1 MGIARPCRRGS
12 PLVVLTFLACG
23 LSLAIAIAASQSLPS
38 NSFATRYEQ
47 ALTETLQLT
56 PQLKEIYRA
65 TRLRDAVP
73 DVDDDENDDI
83 GEENGSRR
91 QLKDAPKK
99 QFGLN
104 PPPLNSGPSM
114 ADVNN
119 SFFRFDSVTPNA
131 VVDWRQTMYISPIQ
145 RQYQCASCWAIAA
158 VDSIS
163 MMWAINTNSLPAILS
178 PQQFALSLHNV
189 SHRSKAVLSRLTSFL
204 AASFSHIAFFLPS
217 PLFPPQITGW
227 ELVPPY
233 SAQALM
239 KAVSM
244 QPVVAFL
251 SGSAQD
257 FQQYNS
263 RGQLK
268 IYDGLCTTDINHA
281 VLVVGYNYTGS
292 SLAGSYWILK
302 NTWFNT
308 WGDGGYMYLAMSPDV
323 RGKCGIHA
331 YVAFRHPVNP
341 LPPTPSIPPFPFR
354 LPRSIPAMY
363 PVYYPS
369 GPQPVKMNNGPISR
383 ADDGNDGRWWMRAFT
398 AAADACSG
406 INPCGAGRCYTRAGM
421 ARCDCS
427 AVAGMVE
434 VTGVPTSK
442 CVPRNPCSSRGQ
454 YNPCGSGTCVNPGD
468 GTYSCQCPTGYA
480 IGAASDGTQTCV
492 GVAGGPASFL
502 AYPTVPGDSCS
513 SVAAAFGL
521 TTAALTALNPF
532 LNCSFAYLPPSL
544 VLTVANASSTA
555 ASPSAPLCTATYT
568 VQPNDTCTTLANTFF
583 AGSLSALR
591 AANPLTCT
599 TSRFFLYPAQV
610 TKAFFLL
617 FSSLCFLFSTKPQFA
632 DMHHHLSRL
641 PVPPLAGHL
650 HGNQLALLT
659 GSRSR
664 APVRADIHHSG
675 GRHVSVCGIHVCHQP
690 GRLHG
695 SQQRALVHHCPPR
708 GVVRLRRAQEHP
720 GASREGTAGSQDCQA
735 VRSSGIRAAGSL
747 LWLEFC
753 LGTFLRWNF
762 PLASCTMPSPARL
775 GELHEM
781 ARMVLQGCCLTASP
795 SLAAVSPSF
804 PMTDD
809 SELHGMVRGAA
820 GRQLPQHLERRQP
833 HRVHLPCYQ
842 PRHPGNTSRCAFIH
856 VLVRHSLASLPFLP
870 SSANAASLLHHL
882 PFLPH
887 GSSAH
892 HSCSPVPYTPPPLQC
907 QAPYL
912 QVGQKVCINSPLL
925 ASLLTASSTS
935 FSLYTVQP
943 NDSLALI
950 SSRFITRCTT
960 SSVSPAAIAAAN
972 NILETSPL
980 VANTQLIIP
989 CDARVGI
996 LDCGCAQS
1004 LPVCG
1009 ADYVTYP
1016 SYCDALCNY
1025 ALPVIQDGVCTG
1037 CNAAC
1042 TGRTGLA
1049 PAAGYGCTWS
1059 TCPYPNWK
1067 CCAVEQT
1074 VCENVCRATRDTLG
1088 GTTTQMQSNYDSCYS
1103 QCITEAIMA
1112 ISRSHTI
1119 SLIAALLLLA
1129 ACHADAAPT
1138 VAQFRAELNALKA
1151 VLVKTKEY
1159 SAFGKGVDKMHTG
1172 HKSDTTRD
1180 TASPALAYP
1189 LILSSPFSPPQP
1201 IPPSPLWTVKYPDAQ
1216 LPQLFNT
1223 TLLVPTNKAVYGV
1236 GMKTLQ
1242 NTTAMEAIGKFNVLQ
1257 RQFTAAQ
1264 LRNLKPNTL
1273 LRTKAPTDLLQ
1284 RYLSVGANAGKAVL
1298 GPRNATAAVQ
1308 GVVLFPDLYTGKF
1321 LKAHGLSV
1329 FFRPK
1334 GY

>member
-12 PLVVLTFLACG
+12 SLVVLTFLACV

-47 ALTETLQLT
+47 ALTETLQLS
-56 PQLKEIYRA
+56 PQLKEIYSA
-65 TRLRDAVP
+65 ARLRDAVP
-73 DVDDDENDDI
+73 DVDDEESDVI

-119 SFFRFDSVTPNA
+119 TFFRFDSVTPNA

-145 RQYQCASCWAIAA
+145 RQYLVMAA
-158 VDSIS
+158 AAFLNGRPPEAEGGGDHLLARHTTLLFRRIF
-163 MMWAINTNSLPAILS
+163 MS
-178 PQQFALSLHNV
+178 P
-189 SHRSKAVLSRLTSFL
+189 SHRVAACSSSFTNASRRSMSQLTSFPRRL
-204 AASFSHIAFFLPS
+204 SFSCRVLPPLS
-217 PLFPPQITGW
+217 PLPPSPPQITGW

-257 FQQYNS
+257 FQQYSS

-331 YVAFRHPVNP
+331 YVAFRVFNQP
-341 LPPTPSIPPFPFR
+341 IFDGIAF
-354 LPRSIPAMY
+354 SIPAMY

-383 ADDGNDGRWWMRAFT
+383 ADDGNDGRWWTRAYT

-427 AVAGMVE
+427 ALAGMVE

-521 TTAALTALNPF
+521 TTAGLTALNPF
-532 LNCSFAYLPPSL
+532 LNCSLAYLPPTL
-544 VLTVANASSTA
+544 ILTVANASSTSI
-555 ASPSAPLCTATYT
+555 SPSAPLCTATYT

-599 TSRFFLYPAQV
+599 TSRFFLYPSQV
-610 TKAFFLL
+610 ICTAT
-617 FSSLCFLFSTKPQFA
+617 SA
-632 DMHHHLSRL
+632 LS
-641 PVPPLAGHL
+641 
-650 HGNQLALLT
+650 
-659 GSRSR
+659 
-664 APVRADIHHSG
+664 
-675 GRHVSVCGIHVCHQP
+675 
-690 GRLHG
+690 
-695 SQQRALVHHCPPR
+695 
-708 GVVRLRRAQEHP
+708 
-720 GASREGTAGSQDCQA
+720 
-735 VRSSGIRAAGSL
+735 
-747 LWLEFC
+747 
-753 LGTFLRWNF
+753 
-762 PLASCTMPSPARL
+762 
-775 GELHEM
+775 
-781 ARMVLQGCCLTASP
+781 
-795 SLAAVSPSF
+795 SLAAVPIPQCGQTYTTVAGDTCSSVATKF
-804 PMTDD
+804 AI
-809 SELHGMVRGAA
+809 SLGAFMGLNSALSCATALPVGLYVCVAPKSTQFLSA
-820 GRQLPQHLERRQP
+820 GLL
-833 HRVHLPCYQ
+833 
-842 PRHPGNTSRCAFIH
+842 S
-856 VLVRHSLASLPFLP
+856 HSLARSRFSLSLLP
-870 SSANAASLLHHL
+870 SRPQTAVNCTAWYAVLQGDNCPNIWNAANLTEST
-882 PFLPH
+882 FLAINP
-887 GSSAH
+887 GIRV
-892 HSCSPVPYTPPPLQC
+892 SPSNPDIRC

-950 SSRFITRCTT
+950 SSRFITRCT
-960 SSVSPAAIAAAN
+960 SSSISPAAIAAAN

-1025 ALPVIQDGVCTG
+1025 ALPVIQDGVCSG

-1067 CCAVEQT
+1067 PLDSDCTVLQGDLPGKCCAVEQT

-1088 GTTTQMQSNYDSCYS
+1088 GTTTQMQANYDSCYS
-1103 QCITEAIMA
+1103 QCMCCSRVPNVFSQPTTLQGLTRTYRQFPLTNTRPSTGFGARTQHGARGPRASFTQAVESVRATGPSAGVAARTEWELNVRRRAPLAERYGVRVERDVSADRIEELGAERWQRWWTPGPCAYRWDWRVEEQVLVTRGTLRVTPDECEESMEF
-1112 ISRSHTI
+1112 
-1119 SLIAALLLLA
+1119 AAGDLV
-1129 ACHADAAPT
+1129 CFPRW
-1138 VAQFRAELNALKA
+1138 FFAEL
-1151 VLVKTKEY
+1151 EF
-1159 SAFGKGVDKMHTG
+1159 SAD
-1172 HKSDTTRD
+1172 
-1180 TASPALAYP
+1180 Y
-1189 LILSSPFSPPQP
+1189 
-1201 IPPSPLWTVKYPDAQ
+1201 
-1216 LPQLFNT
+1216 
-1223 TLLVPTNKAVYGV
+1223 
-1236 GMKTLQ
+1236 
-1242 NTTAMEAIGKFNVLQ
+1242 E
-1257 RQFTAAQ
+1257 
-1264 LRNLKPNTL
+1264 
-1273 LRTKAPTDLLQ
+1273 Q
-1284 RYLSVGANAGKAVL
+1284 RYRFVAYGDNC
-1298 GPRNATAAVQ
+1298 
-1308 GVVLFPDLYTGKF
+1308 
-1321 LKAHGLSV
+1321 
-1329 FFRPK
+1329 
-1334 GY
+1334 

>member
-1 MGIARPCRRGS
+1 
-12 PLVVLTFLACG
+12 
-23 LSLAIAIAASQSLPS
+23 
-38 NSFATRYEQ
+38 
-47 ALTETLQLT
+47 
-56 PQLKEIYRA
+56 
-65 TRLRDAVP
+65 
-73 DVDDDENDDI
+73 
-83 GEENGSRR
+83 
-91 QLKDAPKK
+91 
-99 QFGLN
+99 
-104 PPPLNSGPSM
+104 M

-119 SFFRFDSVTPNA
+119 TFFRFDSVTPNA

-178 PQQFALSLHNV
+178 PQQVCDCGTKQCCQGGWPDWAFSYVLFNSGITSVDNYPYMANDSTVCLANSLTPTTAQ
-189 SHRSKAVLSRLTSFL
+189 AVLSRLTSFL

-281 VLVVGYNYTGS
+281 VLVAGYNYTGS

-331 YVAFRHPVNP
+331 YVAFRVFNQP
-341 LPPTPSIPPFPFR
+341 IFDGIAF
-354 LPRSIPAMY
+354 SIPAMY

-544 VLTVANASSTA
+544 GDN
-555 ASPSAPLCTATYT
+555 C
-568 VQPNDTCTTLANTFF
+568 PNIWN
-583 AGSLSALR
+583 
-591 AANPLTCT
+591 AANLTEST
-599 TSRFFLYPAQV
+599 FLAINP
-610 TKAFFLL
+610 
-617 FSSLCFLFSTKPQFA
+617 
-632 DMHHHLSRL
+632 
-641 PVPPLAGHL
+641 
-650 HGNQLALLT
+650 
-659 GSRSR
+659 
-664 APVRADIHHSG
+664 
-675 GRHVSVCGIHVCHQP
+675 
-690 GRLHG
+690 
-695 SQQRALVHHCPPR
+695 
-708 GVVRLRRAQEHP
+708 
-720 GASREGTAGSQDCQA
+720 
-735 VRSSGIRAAGSL
+735 GIR
-747 LWLEFC
+747 
-753 LGTFLRWNF
+753 
-762 PLASCTMPSPARL
+762 
-775 GELHEM
+775 
-781 ARMVLQGCCLTASP
+781 
-795 SLAAVSPSF
+795 
-804 PMTDD
+804 
-809 SELHGMVRGAA
+809 
-820 GRQLPQHLERRQP
+820 
-833 HRVHLPCYQ
+833 
-842 PRHPGNTSRCAFIH
+842 
-856 VLVRHSLASLPFLP
+856 
-870 SSANAASLLHHL
+870 
-882 PFLPH
+882 
-887 GSSAH
+887 
-892 HSCSPVPYTPPPLQC
+892 C

-1067 CCAVEQT
+1067 PLDSDCTVLQGDTPGKCCAVEQT

-1103 QCITEAIMA
+1103 QCMCCARVPCST
-1112 ISRSHTI
+1112 STC
-1119 SLIAALLLLA
+1119 LA
-1129 ACHADAAPT
+1129 PSSSWSQSPRKCT
-1138 VAQFRAELNALKA
+1138 
-1151 VLVKTKEY
+1151 Y
-1159 SAFGKGVDKMHTG
+1159 SSYKYWWNCTWF
-1172 HKSDTTRD
+1172 
-1180 TASPALAYP
+1180 
-1189 LILSSPFSPPQP
+1189 
-1201 IPPSPLWTVKYPDAQ
+1201 PPSNPLA
-1216 LPQLFNT
+1216 
-1223 TLLVPTNKAVYGV
+1223 
-1236 GMKTLQ
+1236 
-1242 NTTAMEAIGKFNVLQ
+1242 
-1257 RQFTAAQ
+1257 
-1264 LRNLKPNTL
+1264 
-1273 LRTKAPTDLLQ
+1273 
-1284 RYLSVGANAGKAVL
+1284 
-1298 GPRNATAAVQ
+1298 
-1308 GVVLFPDLYTGKF
+1308 
-1321 LKAHGLSV
+1321 
-1329 FFRPK
+1329 
-1334 GY
+1334 

>member
-1 MGIARPCRRGS
+1 M
-12 PLVVLTFLACG
+12 
-23 LSLAIAIAASQSLPS
+23 SQ
-38 NSFATRYEQ
+38 
-47 ALTETLQLT
+47 
-56 PQLKEIYRA
+56 
-65 TRLRDAVP
+65 
-73 DVDDDENDDI
+73 
-83 GEENGSRR
+83 
-91 QLKDAPKK
+91 
-99 QFGLN
+99 
-104 PPPLNSGPSM
+104 
-114 ADVNN
+114 
-119 SFFRFDSVTPNA
+119 
-131 VVDWRQTMYISPIQ
+131 
-145 RQYQCASCWAIAA
+145 
-158 VDSIS
+158 
-163 MMWAINTNSLPAILS
+163 
-178 PQQFALSLHNV
+178 
-189 SHRSKAVLSRLTSFL
+189 LTSFPRRL
-204 AASFSHIAFFLPS
+204 SFSCRVLPPLS
-217 PLFPPQITGW
+217 PLPPSPPQITGW

-257 FQQYNS
+257 FQQYSS

-331 YVAFRHPVNP
+331 
-341 LPPTPSIPPFPFR
+341 
-354 LPRSIPAMY
+354 IPAMY

-383 ADDGNDGRWWMRAFT
+383 ADDGNDGRWWTRAYT
-398 AAADACSG
+398 TAADACSG

-427 AVAGMVE
+427 ALAGMVE

-521 TTAALTALNPF
+521 TTASLTALNPF
-532 LNCSFAYLPPSL
+532 LNCSLAYLPPTL
-544 VLTVANASSTA
+544 ILTVANASSTSI
-555 ASPSAPLCTATYT
+555 SPSAPLCTATYT

-599 TSRFFLYPAQV
+599 TSRFFLYPSQV
-610 TKAFFLL
+610 ICTTT
-617 FSSLCFLFSTKPQFA
+617 SSLS
-632 DMHHHLSRL
+632 
-641 PVPPLAGHL
+641 
-650 HGNQLALLT
+650 
-659 GSRSR
+659 
-664 APVRADIHHSG
+664 
-675 GRHVSVCGIHVCHQP
+675 
-690 GRLHG
+690 
-695 SQQRALVHHCPPR
+695 
-708 GVVRLRRAQEHP
+708 
-720 GASREGTAGSQDCQA
+720 
-735 VRSSGIRAAGSL
+735 
-747 LWLEFC
+747 
-753 LGTFLRWNF
+753 
-762 PLASCTMPSPARL
+762 
-775 GELHEM
+775 
-781 ARMVLQGCCLTASP
+781 
-795 SLAAVSPSF
+795 SLAAVPIPQCGQTYTTVVGDTCSSVATKF
-804 PMTDD
+804 AVSLGTFMGLNSALSCAT
-809 SELHGMVRGAA
+809 A
-820 GRQLPQHLERRQP
+820 LPVGSYVCVAPKSTQTT
-833 HRVHLPCYQ
+833 VNCTAWY
-842 PRHPGNTSRCAFIH
+842 A
-856 VLVRHSLASLPFLP
+856 VLQGDNCPNIW
-870 SSANAASLLHHL
+870 NAANLTEST
-882 PFLPH
+882 FLAINP
-887 GSSAH
+887 GIR
-892 HSCSPVPYTPPPLQC
+892 C

-960 SSVSPAAIAAAN
+960 SSVSPASIAAAN

-980 VANTQLIIP
+980 IANTQLIIP

-1025 ALPVIQDGVCTG
+1025 ALPVIQDGVCSG

-1067 CCAVEQT
+1067 PLDSDCTVLQGDLPGKCCAVEQT

-1088 GTTTQMQSNYDSCYS
+1088 GTTTQMQANYDSCYS
-1103 QCITEAIMA
+1103 QCMCCSRVPNVRSRRAGGGWVEARA
-1112 ISRSHTI
+1112 GDGERKAVRAVRRLRHCRSHGA
-1119 SLIAALLLLA
+1119 SPPIASRDTHHQSPHGTPTNATHRVLPSSPVELGAERWQRWWSPGPCAYRWDWRVEEQVLVTRGTLKVTPDECEESMEFA
-1129 ACHADAAPT
+1129 AGDLVCFPRW
-1138 VAQFRAELNALKA
+1138 FFAEL
-1151 VLVKTKEY
+1151 EF
-1159 SAFGKGVDKMHTG
+1159 SAD
-1172 HKSDTTRD
+1172 
-1180 TASPALAYP
+1180 Y
-1189 LILSSPFSPPQP
+1189 
-1201 IPPSPLWTVKYPDAQ
+1201 
-1216 LPQLFNT
+1216 
-1223 TLLVPTNKAVYGV
+1223 
-1236 GMKTLQ
+1236 
-1242 NTTAMEAIGKFNVLQ
+1242 E
-1257 RQFTAAQ
+1257 
-1264 LRNLKPNTL
+1264 
-1273 LRTKAPTDLLQ
+1273 Q
-1284 RYLSVGANAGKAVL
+1284 RYRFVAYGDNC
-1298 GPRNATAAVQ
+1298 
-1308 GVVLFPDLYTGKF
+1308 
-1321 LKAHGLSV
+1321 
-1329 FFRPK
+1329 
-1334 GY
+1334 

>member
-119 SFFRFDSVTPNA
+119 TFFRFDSVTPNA

-178 PQQFALSLHNV
+178 PQQVCDCGTKQCCQGGWPDWAFSYVLFNGGITSVDNYPYMANDSTVCLANSLTPTT
-189 SHRSKAVLSRLTSFL
+189 A
-204 AASFSHIAFFLPS
+204 
-217 PLFPPQITGW
+217 QITGW

-281 VLVVGYNYTGS
+281 VLVAGYNYTGS

-331 YVAFRHPVNP
+331 
-341 LPPTPSIPPFPFR
+341 
-354 LPRSIPAMY
+354 IPAMY

-610 TKAFFLL
+610 ICTAT
-617 FSSLCFLFSTKPQFA
+617 SSLS
-632 DMHHHLSRL
+632 
-641 PVPPLAGHL
+641 
-650 HGNQLALLT
+650 
-659 GSRSR
+659 
-664 APVRADIHHSG
+664 
-675 GRHVSVCGIHVCHQP
+675 
-690 GRLHG
+690 
-695 SQQRALVHHCPPR
+695 
-708 GVVRLRRAQEHP
+708 
-720 GASREGTAGSQDCQA
+720 
-735 VRSSGIRAAGSL
+735 
-747 LWLEFC
+747 
-753 LGTFLRWNF
+753 
-762 PLASCTMPSPARL
+762 
-775 GELHEM
+775 
-781 ARMVLQGCCLTASP
+781 
-795 SLAAVSPSF
+795 SLAAVPVPQCGQTYITVAGDTCPSVAS
-804 PMTDD
+804 TYAI
-809 SELHGMVRGAA
+809 SLGAFMGLNSA
-820 GRQLPQHLERRQP
+820 LSCTTALPVGSYVCVAPKSTQTT
-833 HRVHLPCYQ
+833 VNCTAWYV
-842 PRHPGNTSRCAFIH
+842 
-856 VLVRHSLASLPFLP
+856 VLQGDNCPNIW
-870 SSANAASLLHHL
+870 NAANLTEST
-882 PFLPH
+882 FLAINP
-887 GSSAH
+887 GIG
-892 HSCSPVPYTPPPLQC
+892 C

-1067 CCAVEQT
+1067 PLDSDCTVLQGDTPGKCCAVEQT

-1103 QCITEAIMA
+1103 QCMCCARVPCST
-1112 ISRSHTI
+1112 STC
-1119 SLIAALLLLA
+1119 LA
-1129 ACHADAAPT
+1129 PSSSWSQSPRKCT
-1138 VAQFRAELNALKA
+1138 
-1151 VLVKTKEY
+1151 Y
-1159 SAFGKGVDKMHTG
+1159 SSYKYWWNCTWF
-1172 HKSDTTRD
+1172 
-1180 TASPALAYP
+1180 
-1189 LILSSPFSPPQP
+1189 
-1201 IPPSPLWTVKYPDAQ
+1201 PPSNPLA
-1216 LPQLFNT
+1216 
-1223 TLLVPTNKAVYGV
+1223 
-1236 GMKTLQ
+1236 
-1242 NTTAMEAIGKFNVLQ
+1242 
-1257 RQFTAAQ
+1257 
-1264 LRNLKPNTL
+1264 
-1273 LRTKAPTDLLQ
+1273 
-1284 RYLSVGANAGKAVL
+1284 
-1298 GPRNATAAVQ
+1298 
-1308 GVVLFPDLYTGKF
+1308 
-1321 LKAHGLSV
+1321 
-1329 FFRPK
+1329 
-1334 GY
+1334 